1 MRRIGPFFV
10 TLLLALSS
18 LACVKQSEFD
28 AKVAELAQCQGT
40 LGRCGQDFQS
50 AQAQAQANAKKAAD
64 AQATLEART
73 QRANQDLSEL
83 QKSVDETTAFNASL
97 RSELERLGANVDK
110 LLQEKGALSTNLE
123 AAKAR
128 LEELRRAQAA
138 AERRAQQ
145 MKQLVERFRK
155 MADAGQL
162 RVVIR
167 RGRMVLQLPNDVL
180 FDSGRAAVKPGG
192 KLALQEVAAILR
204 TIPNRQ
210 FQVSGH
216 TDNEPISSSSYPSNW
231 YLSASR
237 AIKVVE
243 ILIDDGVDAKAL
255 SACGYGEFDP
265 VAANDSDENKAR
277 NRRIEIV
284 VQPNVDELLAVDN
297 QTGW

>member
-1 MRRIGPFFV
+1 MRRVGFFIL
-10 TLLLALSS
+10 TTILASS
-18 LACVKQSEFD
+18 TFGCVKKSEFD

-40 LGRCGQDFQS
+40 LGRCAQDFQNV
-50 AQAQAQANAKKAAD
+50 QAQAKENEKKAVD
-64 AQATLEART
+64 TQALLDART
-73 QRANQDLSEL
+73 ERANHDLAEL
-83 QKSVDETTAFNASL
+83 QKNLDESTAFNASL
-97 RSELERLGANVDK
+97 RAELERMGANVDK
-110 LLQEKGALSTNLE
+110 LLQEKGALSTSLE

-145 MKQLVERFRK
+145 MKQLIERFRK

-162 RVVIR
+162 QVDIR
-167 RGRMVLQLPNDVL
+167 KGRMVLQLPNDVL

-192 KLALQEVAAILR
+192 KLTLQEVASILR

-210 FQVSGH
+210 FQVAGH
-216 TDNEPISSSSYPSNW
+216 TDNEPIRSSNYPSNW

-243 ILIDDGVDAKAL
+243 ILVEDGVAAHTL

-265 VAANDSDENKAR
+265 LHPNDSEENKAK

-284 VQPNVDELLAVDN
+284 IQPNVDELLAVDS

>member
-1 MRRIGPFFV
+1 MRRIGPFLV
-10 TLLLALSS
+10 TFLLALSS

-40 LGRCGQDFQS
+40 LGRCGQDFETAKAAAES
-50 AQAQAQANAKKAAD
+50 NGKKAANL
-64 AQATLEART
+64 QATLDAQT

-97 RSELERLGANVDK
+97 RTELERLGANVDK
-110 LLQEKGALSTNLE
+110 LLQEKGALSTSLE

-162 RVVIR
+162 QVVVR

-192 KLALQEVAAILR
+192 KLTLQEVASILR

-210 FQVSGH
+210 FQIAGH
-216 TDNEPISSSSYPSNW
+216 TDNEPISSSNYPSNW

-243 ILIDDGVDAKAL
+243 ILVGDGVDAKAL

-265 VAANDSDENKAR
+265 VVANDSDQNKAR